1 MKTKNVFTLF
11 AVLAIIIAT
20 AFAQL
25 QAQAQTTV
33 PNVNVAV
40 EMTIVPP
47 IVRSQDAWTTL
58 QPGQFVRVASIMDVF
73 IWHSQDGKSFL
84 VGWDGINVLGSKNG
98 SDWDVELLGKHISW
112 NPTQGD
118 LKLSGTFDHLFF
130 PGTDQET
137 IQKFQ
142 GDLYLRYANGVITTT
157 WGFVPTGNAAK
168 P

>member
-1 MKTKNVFTLF
+1 MLVKYLIT
-11 AVLAIIIAT
+11 IIA
-20 AFAQL
+20 AVGILISAVFSGQSSA
-25 QAQAQTTV
+25 QAQATV
-33 PNVNVAV
+33 SNVNVVV
-40 EMTIVPP
+40 EMTIVTP

-73 IWHSQDGKSFL
+73 VWHSQDGKSFL

-98 SDWDVELLGKHISW
+98 NNWDVELLGKRIGW
-112 NPTQGD
+112 DPTQGD

-142 GDLYLRYANGVITTT
+142 GDLYLRYTNGVLITT
-157 WGFVPTGNAAK
+157 WGFVPVGK